1 MGENIRKMWSYK
13 ETIDDSKVKEA
24 ISSYLSK
31 MEKDI
36 LDMTIKVSK
45 SINYG
50 TISVIGN
57 LEDGKNVSMMVNL
70 KDYSVMSYEV
80 NYK

>member
-1 MGENIRKMWSYK
+1 MWSYK